1 MRAFLT
7 TTTEG
12 VEAKYLSDSFRRLH
26 CGPGVFATELMLLA
40 CSSVSDVLVRSPTLE
55 LANDV
60 SI

>member
-1 MRAFLT
+1 MVR
-7 TTTEG
+7 
-12 VEAKYLSDSFRRLH
+12 
-26 CGPGVFATELMLLA
+26 GVFAAELMLLA